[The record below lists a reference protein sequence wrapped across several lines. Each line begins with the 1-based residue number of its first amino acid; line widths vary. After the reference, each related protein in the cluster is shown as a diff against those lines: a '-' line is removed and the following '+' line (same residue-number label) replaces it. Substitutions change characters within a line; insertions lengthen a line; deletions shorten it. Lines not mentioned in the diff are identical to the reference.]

1 MRPWNVLPLAL
12 AVFATAVHGEET
24 PPNAGTQ
31 TLKLVPVAE
40 DFDQPLGLATLP
52 GELFVISERSGQMQ
66 VRFNGEQQ
74 QVGGLPDLYADDQN
88 GLLDVIAS
96 PDFPDTGW
104 LYFTYSSGD
113 EDSTAVA
120 LARGQL
126 AGNELTDIEELFEQ
140 NRRSEPGSRAG
151 ARLAWMADNTLLMS
165 IGDRGSS
172 ERAQDTLDH
181 AGKILRLDPQGAAPE
196 DNPRHGEAGFL
207 PEIYSWGHRHVLG
220 LAVDPERNVVWA
232 VEARNNGHDELL
244 RIRGGENHG
253 WPEAEESAD
262 PAGADLLDDAARGEL
277 FTDQEVIEP
286 VHRFSSDMTPAG
298 LAVINSEHY
307 PDWQGDLLMGGLES
321 GQLYRLDV
329 SDPQNVEQETLLDES
344 LGPVRDVRQGP
355 DGYLYVLTG
364 GDDSTLYRLE
374 PQE

>member
-1 MRPWNVLPLAL
+1 MQQWNVLPLAL
-12 AVFATAVHGEET
+12 AVFATAAHGEEIPLNT
-24 PPNAGTQ
+24 EAQ
-31 TLKLVPVAE
+31 ALKLVPVADGFE
-40 DFDQPLGLATLP
+40 HPQGLATLP
-52 GELFVISERSGQMQ
+52 GGLFVISERSGQMQ
-66 VRFNGEQQ
+66 SRFNGEQR
-74 QVGGLPDLYADDQN
+74 QVDGLPSVYVEGQD
-88 GLLDVIAS
+88 GLLDVVAS

-126 AGNELTDIEELFEQ
+126 AGDQLTNVEELFEQ
-140 NRRSEPGSRAG
+140 NRRSEPGTRTG
-151 ARLAWMADNTLLMS
+151 ARLAWMSDDTLLMS

-181 AGKILRLDPQGAAPE
+181 AGTLLRLDPQGLAPE

-207 PEIYSWGHRHVLG
+207 PEIYSWGHRHILG
-220 LAVDPERNVVWA
+220 LAVDPERDIVWA
-232 VEARNNGHDELL
+232 VETRSNGHDELL

-253 WPEAEESAD
+253 WPENEESAD

-286 VHRFSSDMTPAG
+286 VHRFSSDITPSG
-298 LAVINSEHY
+298 LAVINGEHY

-321 GQLYRLDV
+321 EQLYRLDV
-329 SDPQNVEQETLLDES
+329 SDPQNVEKETLLNET
-344 LGPVRDVRQGP
+344 LGPVRDIRQSP
-355 DGYLYVLTG
+355 DGYLYMLI
-364 GDDSTLYRLE
+364 GDDDGTLYRLE